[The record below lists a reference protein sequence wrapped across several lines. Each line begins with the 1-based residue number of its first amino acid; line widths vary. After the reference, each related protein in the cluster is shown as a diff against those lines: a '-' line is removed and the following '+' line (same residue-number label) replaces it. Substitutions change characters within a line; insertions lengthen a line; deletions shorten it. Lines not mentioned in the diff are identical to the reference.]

1 MIRRDAS
8 DFVLREISMLVRF
21 LSKTVLQIETEGEEE
36 IILYDQTAQQKN
48 EDLDTEL
55 VLLVRSG
62 QINEAENHLFEIL
75 EEERTP
81 QNFASAVSF
90 YLTLNEMG
98 EEELERNHFSREEI
112 AEGFADVRKLFGIE
126 DVLSV

>member
-21 LSKTVLQIETEGEEE
+21 LSKTVLQKETEEEEE

-98 EEELERNHFSREEI
+98 EEELERNHFS
-112 AEGFADVRKLFGIE
+112 DVYKRQLPKQGMRKMQE
-126 DVLSV
+126 

>member
-1 MIRRDAS
+1 MIRRDYS

-21 LSKTVLQIETEGEEE
+21 LSKTVLHREAQEEE

-48 EDLDTEL
+48 DDLDTEL
-55 VLLVRSG
+55 ILLVRQG
-62 QINEAENHLFEIL
+62 KLNEAENRLFEAL
-75 EEERTP
+75 EEECTP
-81 QNFASAVSF
+81 ENFASAIQF
-90 YLTLNEMG
+90 YLTLYEME
-98 EEELERNHFSREEI
+98 EEELAKHDFSREEI